1 MASDVN
7 IVDAGVDRRRYEW
20 ILEEGFSGLYLWHA
34 RRTLHSAE
42 LVMVALVEGEPAGL
56 VIPKRIGSDI
66 GYVYYIAVAK
76 RFRGMGVGGVLL
88 DHTLRFFFEEGRRE
102 VYASIEDDNTESIRL
117 FTSRGFRPT
126 GFEELRRK
134 YGGMRATKIY
144 AEMLVVRG
152 ETLYVLE
159 LTRRDEVERGRGD
172 SYSAT

>member
-7 IVDAGVDRRRYEW
+7 IVDAEADRRRYEW

-42 LVMVALVEGEPAGL
+42 VVRVALVGGEPAGL
-56 VIPKRIGSDI
+56 VIPRGIGSDI
-66 GYVYYIAVAK
+66 GYVYYIVVAK
-76 RFRGMGVGGVLL
+76 RFRGRGVGGALL
-88 DHTLRFFFEEGRRE
+88 DHTVRFFFEEGRRE

-134 YGGMRATKIY
+134 YGSVRATKIY

-159 LTRRDEVERGRGD
+159 SGKRRQTGEGGA
-172 SYSAT
+172 SYTAT